1 MPKEIKKHKTVLEAI
16 RSVDIISELLEKHDG
31 HFEHELDLEVIAYG
45 RNYNGKK
52 VGPYVH
58 LLEYDAGE
66 EVIREGDWG
75 GNTFYVTV
83 DGKLDVFVRDRET
96 EEDRKVG
103 EIPPGVS
110 FGEMSILAGVP
121 RNATIRA
128 PEGSRARVLEVTRPA
143 LRLLRK
149 LPKFGQMLDA
159 NYRKHGLSR
168 TLIDIGQSAGEDFPP
183 PILDKLGKSARF
195 MVYAK

>member
-1 MPKEIKKHKTVLEAI
+1 MPKEIRKHQTVLEAI
-16 RSVDIISELLEKHDG
+16 RSVDIISDLLEKHDG
-31 HFEHELDLEVIAYG
+31 HFRHELDLEVIAYG

-58 LLEYDAGE
+58 LYEFDSGE

-75 GNTFYVTV
+75 GNTFFITV
-83 DGKLDVFVRDRET
+83 EGNLDVFVRDRET
-96 EEDRKVG
+96 GADRKVAA
-103 EIPPGVS
+103 IPPGVS

-121 RNATIRA
+121 RNATVRV
-128 PEGSRARVLEVTRPA
+128 PEGQRARVLEVTRPA

-159 NYRKHGLSR
+159 TYRKHGLSR
-168 TLIDIGQSAGEDFPP
+168 ALIDVQQAADDAFDQQLIA
-183 PILDKLGKSARF
+183 KLGRSARDR
-195 MVYAK
+195 

>member
-1 MPKEIKKHKTVLEAI
+1 MPKEIKKHQTVLEAI
-16 RSVDIISELLEKHDG
+16 RSVDIISDLLEKQDG
-31 HFEHELDLEVIAYG
+31 HFQYELDLEVIAYG

-58 LLEYDAGE
+58 LYEYDSGE

-75 GNTFYVTV
+75 GNTFYITV
-83 DGKLDVFVRDRET
+83 EGSLDVFVRDRET
-96 EEDRKVG
+96 GTDEKVG
-103 EIPPGVS
+103 VIPPGVS

-121 RNATIRA
+121 RNATVRVPAGAKARA
-128 PEGSRARVLEVTRPA
+128 LEVSRPA

-168 TLIDIGQSAGEDFPP
+168 TLIDIEHATGDAFPRAL
-183 PILDKLGKSARF
+183 LDRLGKSARF